1 MKNKLKSFIVGGFV
15 TATLLAT
22 TAPVFAHDYWHWS
35 RQYNRWDHRA
45 DLRSDYHDLEEAKRQ
60 LERDRSLH
68 ASRHT
73 LTNDETRIRD
83 IEHDIHDDRR
93 ALK

>member
-1 MKNKLKSFIVGGFV
+1 
-15 TATLLAT
+15 
-22 TAPVFAHDYWHWS
+22 
-35 RQYNRWDHRA
+35 
-45 DLRSDYHDLEEAKRQ
+45 LRSDCHDLEEAKRQ
-60 LERDRSLH
+60 LEHDRSQH

>member
-1 MKNKLKSFIVGGFV
+1 MKSTVRSLVLGGLV
-15 TATLLAT
+15 AGGLLAST
-22 TAPVFAHDYWHWS
+22 TPVFARDYWHWS
-35 RQYNRWDHRA
+35 REYNRWDHGA

-60 LERDRSLH
+60 LERDRSHH

-73 LTNDETRIRD
+73 LTNDEARIRD

>member
-1 MKNKLKSFIVGGFV
+1 MKSTVRSLVLGGLV
-15 TATLLAT
+15 AGGLLAST
-22 TAPVFAHDYWHWS
+22 TPVFARDYWHWS
-35 RQYNRWDHRA
+35 REYKRWDHRA

-60 LERDRSLH
+60 LERDRSRH

-73 LTNDETRIRD
+73 LTNDEARIRD